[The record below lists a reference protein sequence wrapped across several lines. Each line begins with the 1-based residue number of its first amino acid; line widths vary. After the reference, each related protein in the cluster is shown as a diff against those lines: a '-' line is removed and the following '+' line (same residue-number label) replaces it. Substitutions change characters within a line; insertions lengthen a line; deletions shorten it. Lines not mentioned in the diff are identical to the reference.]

1 LRATARQ
8 TKLLFRTLQAGQ
20 PRVDGALHC
29 ICATSLA
36 ALPHPATKGNIM
48 SDSNKKPAARVTLYP
63 VTATIWRNE
72 SKDGETFY
80 STAFERR
87 YKDKEGNWKGST
99 SFSSDELLLL
109 AKVADLAHTEVVKLR
124 TADRPAQQAPD
135 SEAEA
140 A

>member
-1 LRATARQ
+1 
-8 TKLLFRTLQAGQ
+8 
-20 PRVDGALHC
+20 
-29 ICATSLA
+29 
-36 ALPHPATKGNIM
+36 M
-48 SDSNKKPAARVTLYP
+48 SDTNKKPAARVTLYP

-72 SKDGETFY
+72 NKDGETFY

-109 AKVADLAHTEVVKLR
+109 AKVADLAHSEIVKLR
-124 TADRPAQQAPD
+124 AADRPAQSQQEPD
-135 SEAEA
+135 AEA